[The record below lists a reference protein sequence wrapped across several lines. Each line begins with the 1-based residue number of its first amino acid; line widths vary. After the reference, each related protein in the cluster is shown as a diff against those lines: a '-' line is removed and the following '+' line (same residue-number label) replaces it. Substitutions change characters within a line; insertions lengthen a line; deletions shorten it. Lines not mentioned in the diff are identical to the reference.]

1 MDRKIDTEIDGLEP
15 SGYFIDESLYR
26 IVCKNNMCLFR
37 R

>member
-15 SGYFIDESLYR
+15 SGHFINESLYR
-26 IVCKNNMCLFR
+26 IVFRNNICLFR

>member
-15 SGYFIDESLYR
+15 SGHFIDESLYR
-26 IVCKNNMCLFR
+26 IVCKNNIRLFR